1 MAISS
6 DLRGDS
12 SVRYTTSL
20 AVLGEFLT
28 VFSKDLSMRGEAAAF
43 VDRIRGSADTDV
55 ILGDESLFNAALD
68 LYRRRLDKTY
78 SFIDCVS
85 MVLCQRL
92 DIFEVLTGDRDF
104 EREGLQ
110 ILLN

>member
-55 ILGDESLFNAALD
+55 ILGDENLFNAALN
-68 LYRRRLDKTY
+68 LYRRRL
-78 SFIDCVS
+78 
-85 MVLCQRL
+85 
-92 DIFEVLTGDRDF
+92 
-104 EREGLQ
+104 ERRIASSTVYRSCCANAWISSKCSRG
-110 ILLN
+110 IAFRARRPADSA